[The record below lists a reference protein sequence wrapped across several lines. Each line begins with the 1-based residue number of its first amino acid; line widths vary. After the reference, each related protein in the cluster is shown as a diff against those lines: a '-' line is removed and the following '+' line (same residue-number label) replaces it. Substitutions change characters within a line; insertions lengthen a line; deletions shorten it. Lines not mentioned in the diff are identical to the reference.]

1 VHRGV
6 TVGATALLVLLT
18 ASCGSSARKA
28 LPQPT
33 TTTTPRSSVSARD
46 ALVFREVLGS
56 VPYDVASTSFPTP
69 PTLSGVSA
77 ADTTCEG
84 GKRVTRPQ
92 RVRSTTDVVLADR
105 KKTTCYLLGPTLLTG
120 HDIGSAVAVRDEN
133 AGGWVVNFHFNHDD
147 FVPKVAGPYV
157 GKQIAIIFLDVV
169 ESAPTINPGITG
181 NDVTISGGFD
191 EATARNLANALS

>member
-6 TVGATALLVLLT
+6 SVGATALLVLLT

-33 TTTTPRSSVSARD
+33 TTTTPRSPVSARD

-147 FVPKVAGPYV
+147 FVHKVAGPYV
-157 GKQIAIIFLDVV
+157 GKQVAIIFLDVV
-169 ESAPTINPGITG
+169 ESAPTINLGITG